1 VQEFSSKLREL
12 LVMAEQTPGFYEVEI
27 TFSIRLHEGSES
39 YYLRLMSDADKVAL
53 PGSAPS
59 PGSAEKIVGWF

>member
-1 VQEFSSKLREL
+1 
-12 LVMAEQTPGFYEVEI
+12 MAEQAPGFYEVEI

-39 YYLRLMSDADKVAL
+39 YYLRLISDADKVAL

>member
-12 LVMAEQTPGFYEVEI
+12 LVIAEQAPGFYEAEI
-27 TFSIRLHEGSES
+27 TFSIRLQEGSES

-53 PGSAPS
+53 PSSAPS
-59 PGSAEKIVGWF
+59 PDSAEKIAGWF